1 MKCHRQDGG
10 FLCQGLPAIGYAM
23 DYAMG
28 YAIGYAMSYSMS
40 YAIDYATCS
49 IRD

>member
-10 FLCQGLPAIGYAM
+10 FLCQELPAI

-28 YAIGYAMSYSMS
+28 YAISYAIG

-49 IRD
+49 IMD